1 MTYVL
6 AVLPAVL
13 IGFWLGRK
21 HRPPLPLSA
30 TRVQFIKQL
39 PGSRHVEL
47 TELSYDGADYW
58 QRRQLRP

>member
-1 MTYVL
+1 MTSL
-6 AVLPAVL
+6 L
-13 IGFWLGRK
+13 ILSAFAAGIALGRK